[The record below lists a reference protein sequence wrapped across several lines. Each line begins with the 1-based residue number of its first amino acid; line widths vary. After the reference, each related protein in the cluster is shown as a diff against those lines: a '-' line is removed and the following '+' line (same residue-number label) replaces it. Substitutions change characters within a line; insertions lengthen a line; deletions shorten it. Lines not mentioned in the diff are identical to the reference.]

1 MIKLIANIED
11 FMKKIGKNY
20 ENKKINENKNK
31 NKSKEALN
39 YSEYDIEIQNYKNKM
54 EKLSDSLDKQVF
66 ENNKNKVIINSQSRL
81 IEKLQNNLIL
91 KEKPEYKSRLTKNIN
106 KKINIFISK
115 NKGNSNLMNNNE
127 LVFKSQNFLK
137 NNRGISAKIKKRR
150 KDIELSTGKTTIYQ
164 HTNSI
169 SRYNSN
175 NNTFFKDNIPIRISS
190 EINI

>member
-1 MIKLIANIED
+1 
-11 FMKKIGKNY
+11 
-20 ENKKINENKNK
+20 
-31 NKSKEALN
+31 
-39 YSEYDIEIQNYKNKM
+39 M
-54 EKLSDSLDKQVF
+54 EKLSKSLDKQVF

-127 LVFKSQNFLK
+127 PVFKSQNFMK
-137 NNRGISAKIKKRR
+137 NNRGISAKIKKRK

-164 HTNSI
+164 HNNSI